1 MSVLV
6 SLYTA
11 ILFFVLVPGVLLT
24 LPRKG
29 SKLTVAAVHA
39 IVFGLIFHF
48 TCKLVWR
55 LGVSLEGF
63 DDSKGSSQT
72 AIESMAK
79 MGKKKS
85 DKEEDDDE
93 DDAATSK

>member
-29 SKLTVAAVHA
+29 SRLTVAAVHA

-48 TCKLVWR
+48 TCKIVWR

-63 DDSKGSSQT
+63 DDAKESSQV

-79 MGKKKS
+79 MDKKKY
-85 DKEEDDDE
+85 DNEDE
-93 DDAATSK
+93 DDADISK